1 MGGYYVTMFLPLKT
15 QPSLEDILVLLD
27 GLLELAL
34 FEKVV
39 GLSVAV
45 CPIPETRL
53 RQGGEES
60 SDQKRERKKQ
70 RFSLKLDQG
79 E

>member
-1 MGGYYVTMFLPLKT
+1 MLLRVAYVTMFLSLKR
-15 QPSLEDILVLLD
+15 QPFLEDILVLLD

-39 GLSVAV
+39 GLSVTV

-53 RQGGEES
+53 SQGGEES
-60 SDQKRERKKQ
+60 GDQKRERKKQ
-70 RFSLKLDQG
+70 GFH
-79 E
+79 